1 MSIQAVLL
9 PLFVLV
15 ALTFALH
22 YWMGFARVSSLRRG
36 EVKTGDIALR
46 EPNWPVR
53 VTQIANAFHN
63 QLELPVLFYVLVGLA
78 LIARKADLLFVVM
91 SWLFVALR
99 FVHAYIFVTSN
110 RVLRRFQAFA
120 AGSLVL
126 FLMWIIF
133 AVRVLLGA

>member
-9 PLFVLV
+9 PLFVQV

-63 QLELPVLFYVLVGLA
+63 QLELPVLFYVLVALA
-78 LIARKADLLFVVM
+78 LIAR
-91 SWLFVALR
+91 
-99 FVHAYIFVTSN
+99 
-110 RVLRRFQAFA
+110 
-120 AGSLVL
+120 
-126 FLMWIIF
+126 
-133 AVRVLLGA
+133 